1 VRADIYQKAATN
13 PEILKPV
20 HLTVKNCQ
28 DLSRKYASNRDKIAP
43 IYTLFLL
50 MDERRTGRMPAWEG
64 IRFVREKVN

>member
-1 VRADIYQKAATN
+1 
-13 PEILKPV
+13 PV

-28 DLSRKYASNRDKIAP
+28 DLSRKYGNNRDKIAP

-64 IRFVREKVN
+64 IRVVREKIN